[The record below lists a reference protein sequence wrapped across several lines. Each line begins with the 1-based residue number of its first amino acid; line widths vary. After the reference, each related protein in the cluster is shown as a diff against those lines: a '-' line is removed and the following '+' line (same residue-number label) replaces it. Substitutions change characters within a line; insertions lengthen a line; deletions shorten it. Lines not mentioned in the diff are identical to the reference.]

1 MPPSEAALA
10 ALVLRLE
17 MEEWLL
23 AEADLL
29 DGRRFRDWLALLH
42 PEVRV
47 SMPIARNL
55 ASSMLAGEERTR
67 AGRDL
72 MWVDEG
78 YATLEQR
85 VRQLE
90 TGIHWAEEP
99 ASRITR
105 IVAGVRVLEATPDR
119 VLAGCRFVLHRNRLD
134 DETDLLIGRR
144 RDELV
149 RAEDGAGWRLRRREV
164 LLDQSVLLAKNLTM
178 FL

>member
-10 ALVLRLE
+10 ALLLRAE
-17 MEEWLL
+17 VEEWLL

-29 DGRRFRDWLALLH
+29 DARRFRDWLALLH

-47 SMPIARNL
+47 AMPIARNL
-55 ASSMLAGEERTR
+55 APSRLAEEERTR

-78 YATLEQR
+78 FATLEQR

-90 TGIHWAEEP
+90 TGVHWAEEP
-99 ASRITR
+99 ASRVTR
-105 IVAGVRVLEATPDR
+105 IVAGVRVLESGPDG

-134 DETDLLIGRR
+134 DETDVLIGRR

-149 RAEDGAGWRLRRREV
+149 RDEGGAGWRLRRREV

>member
-10 ALVLRLE
+10 ALLLRAE
-17 MEEWLL
+17 IEEWLL

-29 DGRRFRDWLALLH
+29 DARRYRDWLALLH

-47 SMPIARNL
+47 AMPIARNL
-55 ASSMLAGEERTR
+55 APALLAREERTR
-67 AGRDL
+67 AGQDV

-78 YATLEQR
+78 FRTLEQR

-99 ASRITR
+99 ASRVTR
-105 IVAGVRVLEATPDR
+105 LISGVRILEAAPDR
-119 VLAGCRFVLHRNRLD
+119 VLAGCRFILHRNRLE

-144 RDELV
+144 RDTLL
-149 RAEDGAGWRLRRREV
+149 RAGEGWLLHRREV
-164 LLDQSVLLAKNLTM
+164 LLDQSVLHAKNLTT